1 VRTRLWAAVRIEANT
16 CRVREVRMTDRV
28 GSLQLDGRNAHFG
41 ELGGLSATL
50 VQRLSKVF
58 KEGKGGANIIDRN
71 KLHDVTHR

>member
-1 VRTRLWAAVRIEANT
+1 
-16 CRVREVRMTDRV
+16 MTDRV